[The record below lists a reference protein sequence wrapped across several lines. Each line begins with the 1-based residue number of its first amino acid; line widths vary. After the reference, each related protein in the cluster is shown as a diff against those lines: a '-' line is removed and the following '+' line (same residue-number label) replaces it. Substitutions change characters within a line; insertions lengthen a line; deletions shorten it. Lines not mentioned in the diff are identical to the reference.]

1 MAGAYERRGSN
12 GTAGSPM
19 LADAR
24 RASTGR
30 WTVMA
35 QDPVQRRIKGG
46 PELKA
51 HQAATVEVLS
61 AQVRDTAGPQT
72 PLPRMRAHLAALPF

>member
-1 MAGAYERRGSN
+1 
-12 GTAGSPM
+12 
-19 LADAR
+19 
-24 RASTGR
+24 
-30 WTVMA
+30 MA